1 MENNEVI
8 VCADCGC
15 VIEENE
21 EYFELSDGSVICE
34 SCFNEDYFVCED
46 CGSIEPLD
54 NAVTIHGRYG
64 SVEHYVCQCCADR
77 NYSYCENCEK
87 YYQTYLVSS
96 QWVNGNLF
104 EICDSC
110 LEDLN
115 YCELCCEY
123 FSDDNYDFDEQC
135 CNSCA
140 KENII
145 RDYHENDGW
154 TTFGAD
160 SRRFGIELEVENKGT
175 SGNND
180 IARYLK
186 NNFLGNH
193 AIYERDGSLDTGFE
207 IISQPHTPDEFY
219 KLDWEK
225 VLEYLSNHGFVS
237 HDSGTCGLHIHVS
250 RKFFG
255 DTRDEQYENI
265 AKIVYCYSVNWQFF
279 LKCSRR
285 TQEQAD
291 RWAAEYVNGSFDEA
305 KENVK
310 NGYSR
315 YLAINLCNY
324 DTIEFRLGRGTL
336 RYESFMAWI
345 DLHLTMAKNA
355 RDVAESDLSNLSV
368 WLDGIKD
375 STYEYINYRGA
386 GEYINEIRT
395 VA

>member
-1 MENNEVI
+1 MENNEVR

-34 SCFNEDYFVCED
+34 SCFENDYFICDD
-46 CGSIEPLD
+46 CGSIEPID
-54 NAVTIHGRYG
+54 NVVPIYDRYG
-64 SVEHYVCQCCADR
+64 SVESYVCQYCADH
-77 NYSYCENCEK
+77 NYSYCENCEE

-96 QWVNGNLF
+96 QWVNGSLF
-104 EICDSC
+104 NICDSC

-115 YCELCCEY
+115 YCERCGEY

-140 KENII
+140 KEGII

-160 SRRFGIELEVENKGT
+160 SRRFGIELEIENKGA
-175 SGNND
+175 SENND

-186 NNFLGNH
+186 DNFLGNH
-193 AIYERDGSLDTGFE
+193 AIYEHDGSLDTGFE

-255 DTRDEQYENI
+255 DTSDEQYENI

-324 DTIEFRLGRGTL
+324 DTVEFRLGRGTL

-345 DLHLTMAKNA
+345 DLHLTMVKNA
-355 RDVAESDLSNLSV
+355 RDIAESDLSNLSV

-375 STYEYINYRGA
+375 STYDYINYRGA